1 VAIETTGSAT
11 TGGGRAVSLDACV
24 SKFARTVTPC
34 LTGATREQVPS
45 SERVPSVPSVPA
57 PLHACFDA
65 EPVAPGHARRLAII
79 VLRGLGC
86 DDALIDNVAL
96 TVSELASNAVRHAA
110 SPFSLWVHV
119 ENASV
124 HVSVRDHAPL
134 LTTVP
139 NGGLNPRPLHGLGL
153 IDAVAA
159 RWGVDGT
166 HDGKIVWVELCAAR
180 DLPQATG
187 SSTPDVA
194 RLTSTGGADTGSEAG
209 VLTTSGHGGPGRL
222 R

>member
-1 VAIETTGSAT
+1 LAIETTGSAT
-11 TGGGRAVSLDACV
+11 TGGGRAASLDACD

-34 LTGATREQVPS
+34 LAGAIRERVPS
-45 SERVPSVPSVPA
+45 AERVPSVPSIPA
-57 PLHACFDA
+57 PLRACFNA
-65 EPVAPGHARRLAII
+65 EHIAPGHARRLTII

-86 DDALIDNVAL
+86 DDALIDDVAL

-110 SPFSLWVHV
+110 SPFSLSVRV
-119 ENASV
+119 QNTTV
-124 HVSVRDHAPL
+124 HVSVQDHAPL
-134 LTTVP
+134 LTNVP
-139 NGGLNPRPLHGLGL
+139 NGGLTPRPLHGLGL

-166 HDGKIVWVELCAAR
+166 HDGKIVWVELRAAR

-187 SSTPDVA
+187 SSTPGVV
-194 RLTSTGGADTGSEAG
+194 RLTSTVGADTGSEAG